1 MMQRVDGRPGHGL
14 AIGAVDTR
22 VCHDSTVTIE
32 NVLWMLTALAAVVV
46 LLTRMRLSAN
56 AAQAGHAQIPQG
68 ILDSHT
74 VGGIAALGI
83 WGWYLSSPQEV
94 VGYVALA
101 LWWVEALIGVL
112 ILARW
117 LPGAGRHAA
126 DANDDSWAQGPSL
139 SILGHVGMVL
149 GVAFFTFCVVADKVS

>member
-1 MMQRVDGRPGHGL
+1 MVREVPALVLDL
-14 AIGAVDTR
+14 
-22 VCHDSTVTIE
+22 CHDSSVTID
-32 NVLWMLTALAAVVV
+32 NVLWMLTALAAVVI

-74 VGGIAALGI
+74 VAGIAALGI
-83 WGWYLSSPQEV
+83 WCWYLSSPRDV
-94 VGYVALA
+94 VGYVALG
-101 LWWVEALIGVL
+101 LWWVEALVGVL

-117 LPGAGRHAA
+117 LPGAGKHAA
-126 DANDDSWAQGPSL
+126 DAKDDSWSQGPSL